1 MQEPWV
7 KLHIDAKDTENTY
20 AIYIYARKKDS
31 LEFEKI
37 REFWYSTRKNFFF
50 ILEQNYVE
58 VKFKFFIKDQAGQ
71 LIHSEVSK
79 NFSRPR
85 KIKTMR
91 QLDFNSDF
99 DIDFAG
105 NYLIPIRFSITDKS
119 KKIYILF
126 NGALKENFDVYPT
139 YNRSSWKERFN
150 ENIFNIYDATL
161 NMVDGYLLGWYQ
173 GTLDQPLEE
182 DIVALINKMKLCR
195 GVSNTDLIFYG
206 SSGGGWAALK
216 YALLFEGSQAVA
228 INPQIDILKYS
239 AIESVNKFLNY
250 SCKGLTISEAEK
262 EIGERLKISPDDFQ
276 RSKSTFIIAQNI
288 KDTPHYRD
296 HFLPFWSRFSLEG
309 KEGWDNKKM
318 NYAIVYDHESGHG
331 GEPEEVFS
339 FIQDMIN
346 ARKIG

>member
-1 MQEPWV
+1 
-7 KLHIDAKDTENTY
+7 
-20 AIYIYARKKDS
+20 
-31 LEFEKI
+31 
-37 REFWYSTRKNFFF
+37 
-50 ILEQNYVE
+50 
-58 VKFKFFIKDQAGQ
+58 KFKFFIKDQAGQ

-206 SSGGGWAALK
+206 SSGG
-216 YALLFEGSQAVA
+216 
-228 INPQIDILKYS
+228 
-239 AIESVNKFLNY
+239 
-250 SCKGLTISEAEK
+250 
-262 EIGERLKISPDDFQ
+262 
-276 RSKSTFIIAQNI
+276 
-288 KDTPHYRD
+288 
-296 HFLPFWSRFSLEG
+296 
-309 KEGWDNKKM
+309 
-318 NYAIVYDHESGHG
+318 
-331 GEPEEVFS
+331 
-339 FIQDMIN
+339 
-346 ARKIG
+346 